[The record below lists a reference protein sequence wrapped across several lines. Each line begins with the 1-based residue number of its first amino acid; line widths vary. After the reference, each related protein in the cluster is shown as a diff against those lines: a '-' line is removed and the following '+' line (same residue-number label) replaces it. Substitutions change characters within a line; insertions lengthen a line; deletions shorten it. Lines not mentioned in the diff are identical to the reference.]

1 MRRSRWPIAGLLLL
15 AAACGYADDETRPYR
30 PPLQADVSGPNRGAT
45 LYERDCGW
53 CHGARG
59 EGTQFG
65 PDLVTGTNGPALTHF
80 MLSSGRM
87 PLDYPEQRMARR
99 TVAYSEDEI
108 DDIVDYVSGFG
119 QPGPDIPE
127 IDHASA
133 DVGLGVELYQENCAA
148 CHSTTGIGGALTEG
162 TRVTDEPGPGRRRIV
177 IPPVT
182 DATAVQVAE
191 AIRVGP
197 GTMPVF
203 GEETFDHEDLEAIV
217 AYVEYLKDPDDRG
230 GASVGR
236 IGPVAEGAIG
246 WIVGL
251 GLLLIFIRWIG
262 TKRGDP

>member
-1 MRRSRWPIAGLLLL
+1 MAGLIFV
-15 AAACGYADDETRPYR
+15 AFAACNYGGNQDDVYR
-30 PPLQADVSGPNRGAT
+30 PPGVTVAENATSGEQ
-45 LYERDCGW
+45 LYLRDCAW
-53 CHGARG
+53 CHGSDGTGTERG
-59 EGTQFG
+59 PQILE
-65 PDLVTGTNGPALTHF
+65 GTNGPAFMHF
-80 MLSSGRM
+80 VLSSGRM
-87 PLDYPEQRMARR
+87 PLGSPDERMTRGA
-99 TVAYSEDEI
+99 TIYTDEEI
-108 DDIVDYVSGFG
+108 DELVAFVEGLG
-119 QPGPDIPE
+119 TEGPDIP
-127 IDHASA
+127 DLDLA
-133 DVGLGVELYQENCAA
+133 DADLAHGGVLYQENCAA

-162 TRVTDEPGPGRRRIV
+162 TRSTTEAGPGRRRIV

-203 GEETFDHEDLEAIV
+203 GEETFDDEDLDAIV

-251 GLLLIFIRWIG
+251 GLLLVFIRWIG